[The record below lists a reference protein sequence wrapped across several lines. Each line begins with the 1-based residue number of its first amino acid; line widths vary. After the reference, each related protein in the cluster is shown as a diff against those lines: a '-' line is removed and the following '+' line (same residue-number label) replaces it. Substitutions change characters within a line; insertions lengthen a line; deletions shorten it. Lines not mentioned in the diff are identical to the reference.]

1 MGLRTHGDQHMTI
14 CRAGDDETPETPPL
28 TQTGSAADTTP
39 ANPTNSGLPNTGHT
53 DAPLTRR
60 AARDAEAK
68 SSRRSATTPARRS
81 TTAARAESPRRA
93 NVAGAM
99 RATGT
104 HAARPAATTARTA
117 SDKPTSSS
125 RKRKFMAPIVLTVA
139 AGMFGTMAVPAAFA
153 STQSTGASDTATA
166 QQAIRTTQSQQLSV
180 SDAAALAD
188 TSRDGYSATSTAT
201 LASEKHAA
209 EVQAARA
216 ATAKQYASYS
226 GPTATDYLASSSTT
240 STAASTATTVAP
252 GTPFSLPAVVATAK
266 QYIGTPYVFG
276 GATPAGF
283 DCSGYVMFVYAQYG
297 INLAHS
303 VPLQDQAGTT
313 IPESQAQPGDVVIF
327 NNEAH
332 DGFYMGNGMIMDAPK
347 PGGSVSI
354 RPIWTSD
361 YHIVRMG

>member
-1 MGLRTHGDQHMTI
+1 M
-14 CRAGDDETPETPPL
+14 

-60 AARDAEAK
+60 AARDLETK
-68 SSRRSATTPARRS
+68 STRRGATP
-81 TTAARAESPRRA
+81 ARAESPRRPT
-93 NVAGAM
+93 VAGAM

-104 HAARPAATTARTA
+104 HAARPVVATRTP
-117 SDKPTSSS
+117 SDKPTASS

-226 GPTATDYLASSSTT
+226 GPTATDYLASSSATT
-240 STAASTATTVAP
+240 STTASTATTVAP

-313 IPESQAQPGDVVIF
+313 IPESEAQPGDVVIF

>member
-1 MGLRTHGDQHMTI
+1 MT
-14 CRAGDDETPETPPL
+14 PV
-28 TQTGSAADTTP
+28 
-39 ANPTNSGLPNTGHT
+39 NPTNTENAASPT

-60 AARDAEAK
+60 ASREAEGRTP
-68 SSRRSATTPARRS
+68 RRSSATA
-81 TTAARAESPRRA
+81 
-93 NVAGAM
+93 AM

-104 HAARPAATTARTA
+104 HAVRRAEPAPRTATT
-117 SDKPTSSS
+117 KPSSVS
-125 RKRKFMAPIVLTVA
+125 RKRRFMAPIVLTVA

-153 STQSTGASDTATA
+153 ATQPSGASDAATA
-166 QQAIRTTQSQQLSV
+166 QQAARTTESQQLSV

-188 TSRDGYSATSTAT
+188 TGRDGYSATAQSTLDA
-201 LASEKHAA
+201 AKHAA
-209 EVQAARA
+209 DVAAARA
-216 ATAKQYASYS
+216 AAAKQYAAYT
-226 GPTATDYLASSSTT
+226 GPTKSDYLASSTT
-240 STAASTATTVAP
+240 NTTTAASTAAAP
-252 GTPFSLPAVVATAK
+252 AAGTPFSLPAVVATAK

-347 PGGSVSI
+347 PGGAVSI
-354 RPIWTSD
+354 RKIWTSD
-361 YHIVRMG
+361 YHIVRMGI

>member
-1 MGLRTHGDQHMTI
+1 M
-14 CRAGDDETPETPPL
+14 
-28 TQTGSAADTTP
+28 TQTGSAADVTP
-39 ANPTNSGLPNTGHT
+39 ANPTNTANSTLDTV
-53 DAPLTRR
+53 APLTRR
-60 AARDAEAK
+60 AAREAEAK
-68 SSRRSATTPARRS
+68 TPKRSSATR
-81 TTAARAESPRRA
+81 
-93 NVAGAM
+93 AM

-104 HAARPAATTARTA
+104 HAKQPVATRTA
-117 SDKPTSSS
+117 SDPQKPSSSS
-125 RKRKFMAPIVLTVA
+125 RKRRFMAPIVLTMA

-153 STQSTGASDTATA
+153 TTQQSGASDTATA

-188 TSRDGYSATSTAT
+188 TSRDGYSATSSAT
-201 LASEKHAA
+201 LAAEKHAA

-216 ATAKQYASYS
+216 ATAAQYASYK
-226 GPTATDYLASSSTT
+226 GPTAQDYLASKTTT
-240 STAASTATTVAP
+240 STASASVAP
-252 GTPFSLPAVVATAK
+252 AANTPFSLPAVVATAK

-276 GATPAGF
+276 GADPSGF

-297 INLAHS
+297 IKLAHS

-313 IPESQAQPGDVVIF
+313 IPTSEAQPGDVVIF

-361 YHIVRMG
+361 YHIVRMGV